1 MGVVIAIVVV
11 VAATLLINKLGDWF
25 DNKTGWVLGAIIA
38 TAGGSLL
45 LASLVHAYKDSVQ
58 PRPVPVC
65 KQVGTC

>member
-38 TAGGSLL
+38 TAAGSLL

-58 PRPVPVC
+58 PRPAPVC